1 MAAQE
6 AQLAADQAL
15 GVLADSL
22 VGVVAQ
28 QLLPKADGKGRV
40 AAHEILVANHAVAAL
55 IRDGGC
61 TFPGCDRPVGWL
73 DIHHV
78 LDWDHDGPT
87 DIANLA
93 ALCRSHHGVTHP
105 KGWSMT
111 GTADGWFW
119 WQTPSGHTFW
129 SQRHG
134 HQRAGPAPPP
144 FGLSAAA

>member
-1 MAAQE
+1 
-6 AQLAADQAL
+6 L
-15 GVLADSL
+15 GRNERFAS
-22 VGVVAQ
+22 
-28 QLLPKADGKGRV
+28 PKQRR
-40 AAHEILVANHAVAAL
+40 AAL

-93 ALCRSHHGVTHP
+93 ALCRSHHGVTHR
-105 KGWSMT
+105 KGWTMT
-111 GTADGWFW
+111 ATTDGWFW

-134 HQRAGPAPPP
+134 QQRAGPAPPA
-144 FGLSAAA
+144 FGTAVAA